1 MNRILSSS
9 GVFINID
16 IKHLKI
22 GDELVN
28 LGKVLEIEIL
38 PNKFSVV
45 IYRLNQK
52 QVFFFNSD
60 DILIIYAA

>member
-1 MNRILSSS
+1 MNGILSSS

-16 IKHLKI
+16 IKDLKI

-38 PNKFSVV
+38 QNKFSVV

-60 DILIIYAA
+60 DILIIYAT